1 MLSNI
6 VRLYFYFVA
15 FFKLL
20 SSLLFS
26 THCSR
31 HPEVKWAQRVN
42 EVYIT
47 VLLPDAKNAKVKLE
61 AEGVFIFSASAG
73 VDDNLYE
80 LKLNLFD
87 KVNVEV
93 RKLSTNYS

>member
-1 MLSNI
+1 
-6 VRLYFYFVA
+6 
-15 FFKLL
+15 
-20 SSLLFS
+20 
-26 THCSR
+26 
-31 HPEVKWAQRVN
+31 VKWAQRVN

-61 AEGVFIFSASAG
+61 PEGVFIFSASAG